1 MKIISNFLRYVN
13 AQIKDGTALGQL
25 MHDFSCTSA
34 EQMHYQILANRVRY
48 FKEDTEGVATMC
60 KAMEDMRNQAARE
73 NTLSIARHMLKTGKY
88 TYEDIADVLEIS
100 VDEVKALD
108 ESQSA

>member
-1 MKIISNFLRYVN
+1 
-13 AQIKDGTALGQL
+13 
-25 MHDFSCTSA
+25 
-34 EQMHYQILANRVRY
+34 
-48 FKEDTEGVATMC
+48 MC
-60 KAMEDMRNQAARE
+60 KAMEDMRNEAARE
-73 NTLSIARHMLKTGKY
+73 AALKADKARMIKTAQRMLKAGKY

>member
-1 MKIISNFLRYVN
+1 
-13 AQIKDGTALGQL
+13 
-25 MHDFSCTSA
+25 
-34 EQMHYQILANRVRY
+34 
-48 FKEDTEGVATMC
+48 MC
-60 KAMEDMRNQAARE
+60 KAMEDMRNEAARE
-73 NTLSIARHMLKTGKY
+73 AALKADKARMIKTARRMLKSGKY

>member
-1 MKIISNFLRYVN
+1 MN
-13 AQIKDGTALGQL
+13 AQIKDDTALGQL

-60 KAMEDMRNQAARE
+60 KAMEELRVESYAE
-73 NTLSIARHMLKTGKY
+73 GKA
-88 TYEDIADVLEIS
+88 EGVEIGIM
-100 VDEVKALD
+100 EQVK
-108 ESQSA
+108 

>member
-1 MKIISNFLRYVN
+1 MPS
-13 AQIKDGTALGQL
+13 
-25 MHDFSCTSA
+25 SCSSA
-34 EQMHYQILANRVRY
+34 EGMHYQILADRVRY

-60 KAMEDMRNQAARE
+60 KVMEDMRNEAARE
-73 NTLSIARHMLKTGKY
+73 ADKARMVKIAQRMLNSGKY

-108 ESQSA
+108 ESKPA

>member
-1 MKIISNFLRYVN
+1 
-13 AQIKDGTALGQL
+13 
-25 MHDFSCTSA
+25 
-34 EQMHYQILANRVRY
+34 
-48 FKEDTEGVATMC
+48 MC